1 MYYWKAY
8 SDDGAYKVNSTRG
21 FKTQKEAYNHM
32 RNAVLE
38 KMKWNTEYDEDFDVD
53 GFDGTIPIEYDVHFN
68 FSQGK
73 ITHKSYSG
81 LYTYEIYERNENE
94 I

>member
-8 SDDGAYKVNSTRG
+8 SDDGAYEVHSTRG

-38 KMKWNTEYDEDFDVD
+38 KMKWNTEYDEDFDAEGD
-53 GFDGTIPIEYDVHFN
+53 PIIYTVTFTK
-68 FSQGK
+68 SS
-73 ITHKSYSG
+73 ITHESYSG
-81 LYTYEIYERNENE
+81 LYTYEIYEMKKER
-94 I
+94 